1 MITDS
6 YAPLNTNIPSL
17 GWWVVEL
24 NIGWWVVELNI
35 RNTLS
40 FLVFNYSTK
49 FGDSHFCQYSTIVFI
64 VLFSPAKLEGLTKKP

>member
-17 GWWVVEL
+17 
-24 NIGWWVVELNI
+24 GWWVVELNI

>member
-17 GWWVVEL
+17 
-24 NIGWWVVELNI
+24 GWWVVELNI

-64 VLFSPAKLEGLTKKP
+64 VLFSPAKLAGLTKKP